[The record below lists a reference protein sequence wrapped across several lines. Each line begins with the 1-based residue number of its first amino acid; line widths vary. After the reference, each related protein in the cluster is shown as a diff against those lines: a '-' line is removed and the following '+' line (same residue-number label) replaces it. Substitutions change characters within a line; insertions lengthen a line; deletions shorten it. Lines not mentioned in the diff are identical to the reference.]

1 MTGEIFSIQKYA
13 LHDGPGIRTTVFMKG
28 CPLTCQWCHNPE
40 SISNEQEKIFYKDKC
55 IGCNTCNDLS
65 DPENCPSEAL
75 QYVSKTYSVD
85 QLYDEIIKDHVFYE
99 QSGGG
104 ITFSGGEPLLQVDF
118 LVEVLKVCKKHD
130 LHVTIDTCGFVPW
143 EKFEKVLPYV
153 DLFLYDIKHTDSKVH
168 HELTGVDN
176 ELILNNFNKLIQV
189 KDVYVRLPIL
199 KGINDQVSHFNEVI
213 SLSKSDHVLQVNI
226 LQYHN
231 YAENKYEDLM
241 NDYVFRL
248 FERPSDESLEEI
260 KIFFQKQGIKA
271 IIGG

>member
-1 MTGEIFSIQKYA
+1 MTGEVFSIQKYA

-75 QYVSKTYSVD
+75 QYVSKTFSVEE
-85 QLYDEIIKDHVFYE
+85 LYNEIIKDHVFYE

-143 EKFEKVLPYV
+143 EKFEKILPYV

-176 ELILNNFNKLIQV
+176 DLILDNFKKLIQV

-199 KGINDQVSHFNEVI
+199 KGINDQVSHLNQVI
-213 SLSKSDHVLQVNI
+213 SLSNSDHVLQVNI
-226 LQYHN
+226 LPYHN
-231 YAENKYEDLM
+231 YAENKYEHLM

-260 KIFFQKQGIKA
+260 RTFFQKQGIKA